1 MTADAFRDYSMHLQP
16 SKTLLLMLVH
26 TAATTD
32 VLSQF
37 TIDDLFSDLPGN
49 SAEYTEFSR
58 LSTEFYRQEFG
69 CELDTGTVTA
79 LIFIEG
85 VVVPF
90 LQEGF
95 TRGQDASVE
104 LASTIKKQVT
114 HVGNGRGVRIHLVLN
129 KWRPAASWSMR
140 VGGGNVD
147 VASASADYFDDR
159 HKRNATMVAFFL
171 LLLANEIETKSVG
184 LFDKQGGFAVEY
196 LS

>member
-90 LQEGF
+90 LRRDSLED
-95 TRGQDASVE
+95 R
-104 LASTIKKQVT
+104 
-114 HVGNGRGVRIHLVLN
+114 
-129 KWRPAASWSMR
+129 MR
-140 VGGGNVD
+140 
-147 VASASADYFDDR
+147 
-159 HKRNATMVAFFL
+159 
-171 LLLANEIETKSVG
+171 
-184 LFDKQGGFAVEY
+184 AVS
-196 LS
+196 LP